1 MGPAGIY
8 NLKSCLGLHTGVA
21 GLHPDPET
29 VTLVSSGDKAAIPHE
44 GLAELSVCVGS
55 LLHGHWCQDP
65 VWVNV
70 LGGVAGIKRHSQEEH
85 LYLKFLPS
93 FSSSNESVPTSS

>member
-29 VTLVSSGDKAAIPHE
+29 VTLVSSGDTKPPSPHE

-55 LLHGHWCQDP
+55 LPTGT
-65 VWVNV
+65 
-70 LGGVAGIKRHSQEEH
+70 GVRIQSGLTCLEG
-85 LYLKFLPS
+85 
-93 FSSSNESVPTSS
+93 